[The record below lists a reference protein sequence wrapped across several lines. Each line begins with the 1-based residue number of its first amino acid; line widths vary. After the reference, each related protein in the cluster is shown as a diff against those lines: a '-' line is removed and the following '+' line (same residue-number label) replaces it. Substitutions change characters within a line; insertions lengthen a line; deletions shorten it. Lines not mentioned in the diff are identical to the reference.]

1 MIFQTVLVAKDHQQ
15 ERRSR
20 PRRKEKYVPVSITS
34 VPKKAANNQ
43 KIYQVQIMPNQ
54 PKWFLWWGEWC
65 WGQGRGFRWFVPLAQ
80 YPTAS
85 LSLNCWGT
93 GQMRI
98 LKGKWKMPDANT
110 WSAVWSSVCSQ
121 WLGGN
126 LHRSTGDWW
135 CLSNM
140 SDVTQ
145 WTLSKRIHRILKWG
159 EHSLHWRVLRHVNR
173 LEKGAHR
180 NLIELNKNKH
190 RFASGV
196 D

>member
-1 MIFQTVLVAKDHQQ
+1 MISQTVLAAKDHHQK
-15 ERRSR
+15 RRSR
-20 PRRKEKYVPVSITS
+20 PRRKEKYVSITS

-43 KIYQVQIMPNQ
+43 KIYQVQIMPDQ
-54 PKWFLWWGEWC
+54 PKKFLWWSKWC

-93 GQMRI
+93 GLMRI
-98 LKGKWKMPDANT
+98 LKGKWKMPDANI
-110 WSAVWSSVCSQ
+110 WSAVQSSVCSQ

-126 LHRSTGDWW
+126 LYGSTGDWW
-135 CLSNM
+135 CLSKVG
-140 SDVTQ
+140 DVTQ
-145 WTLSKRIHRILKWG
+145 WTLSKRVHRILKWG
-159 EHSLHWRVLRHVNR
+159 EHSLNWRVNR

-180 NLIELNKNKH
+180 NLIEFNKNKH

-196 D
+196 N